1 VSEETLVS
9 LFEVTAAREAAR
21 PALRSKRVGAWETVT
36 WAEWARRVRALA
48 ALLIARGVERGDR
61 IAIFGNTREEWV
73 TADVATM
80 LAGAIVVP
88 IYQTLIGEQAAY
100 IMADS
105 DASVLFCE
113 DGSYVRRLLD
123 VAPERV
129 EKLRA
134 IVTFEDTH
142 LRALPEGVRSKTVS
156 WRTLAAQGEPSGA
169 ELAAVSARAG
179 AVTPSEVATILYTS
193 GTTGDPKGVMLTH
206 GAFAYE
212 TRVLADALE
221 ARPDDDQ
228 LLFLPMAHVFAKILF
243 ACSLRVGSCLTFA
256 ESLMKALDNAVE
268 TNPTFMACVPRL
280 YEKIHAV
287 AGEKAAEKGVV
298 KKKVFDWATAVG
310 VECARIEERGGRVTG
325 GLAVQRRYADK
336 LVLRQIR
343 QLFGARL
350 RVAISGGAPLAR
362 ELAEWFWGA
371 GVHVVEGYGLTE
383 TTAATNLN
391 TPRAYR
397 FGSVGRALP
406 GTEVRT
412 AEDGEVLLRGPNLMR
427 GYWHREAETR
437 EAIDAEGWFHSGD
450 IGAIDA
456 DGFLRITD
464 RKKDL
469 LVTAG
474 GKNVAPQ
481 NIESL
486 LKQSPWINHAA
497 AFGDRRPYVVALVT
511 LDPDAMAR
519 FARET
524 GRDGDLARL
533 AEDPEVR
540 ARVQLEVDA
549 ANRRLSQF
557 ETVKKFAILP
567 SEFTVESGELTPT
580 LKVRRKVIAERYAKV
595 IDALYG

>member
-1 VSEETLVS
+1 MSEETLVS